1 MAEARVAHHAH
12 HFPDAAVQRHAS
24 LFGMW
29 LFLSTEVLLFAGLF
43 VAYAYYRYLYPEAWA
58 EGSRAMHTWLG
69 LANTVVL
76 ISSSF
81 TVALAH
87 HFAAAGRNR
96 LAFWLLAV
104 SIGAGLLFLG
114 VKGVEYTE
122 HFRAGELPGQW
133 FRSRELTAPGISL
146 FYAVYF
152 LATGL
157 HALHVVVGMSLLT
170 WAAVPAWRG
179 LYGPGH
185 FGLVENAGLYWHLVD
200 LVWIFLFPL
209 LYLV

>member
-1 MAEARVAHHAH
+1 MAESHAH
-12 HFPDAAVQRHAS
+12 HFPDAAVQRHAA

-43 VAYAYYRYLYPEAWA
+43 VAYGYYRFLYPEAFA
-58 EGSRAMHTWLG
+58 EGSRAMHTWMG

-76 ISSSF
+76 IASSF
-81 TVALAH
+81 AVALAH
-87 HFAAAGRNR
+87 QAAGAGRNR
-96 LAFWLLAV
+96 AAFWLLAAALC
-104 SIGAGLLFLG
+104 AGVFFLG
-114 VKGVEYTE
+114 VKAVEYVE
-122 HFRAGELPGQW
+122 HFRAGELPGKW
-133 FRSRELTAPGISL
+133 FAHPEMKAPGISL

-157 HALHVVVGMSLLT
+157 HALHVVVGMSLLA
-170 WAAVPAWRG
+170 WAAVPAWKGR
-179 LYGPGH
+179 YGPGN
-185 FGLVENAGLYWHLVD
+185 FTLVENAGLYWHLVD

>member
-1 MAEARVAHHAH
+1 MAEARVAHH
-12 HFPDAAVQRHAS
+12 FPDAATQHHAS

-43 VAYAYYRYLYPEAWA
+43 VAYGYYRFVLPEAFV

-69 LANTVVL
+69 LTNTVVL
-76 ISSSF
+76 IASSLA
-81 TVALAH
+81 VALAH
-87 HFAAAGRNR
+87 QAAAAGANR
-96 LAFWLLAV
+96 LAFWLLCAALL
-104 SIGAGLLFLG
+104 AGVLFLG
-114 VKGVEYTE
+114 IKAVEYVE
-122 HFRAGELPGQW
+122 HFHAGELPGKW
-133 FRSRELTAPGISL
+133 FHSPTLKAQGLPI

-157 HALHVVVGMSLLT
+157 HAVHVVVGMALLT
-170 WAAVPAWRG
+170 WAAVPAWKG
-179 LYGPGH
+179 LYGPGNCA
-185 FGLVENAGLYWHLVD
+185 LVENAGLYWHLVD